1 MSSRARSEDVLRI
14 PGKAA
19 GGTRAVLPA
28 EFGDCWTEYAPLG
41 EGLTLAHSLYRPSSD
56 LTEESAQ
63 AGPGTTLVATFGI
76 SGESGYV
83 ARRGAALRFRAGQ
96 ATLAAYTA
104 SAGERRVRAG
114 ATVRQLRLVLAAP
127 AVERYLGAAAAA
139 RLACR
144 SGVEALGEQAIP
156 PWCRALLQSL
166 LVPERVPPLERQI
179 AALTLAAEVLRP
191 LSAAAGACDPSPRLD
206 GPLIEKLERAREL
219 MRAQMD
225 RRLTIPYL
233 CATVGLNEQAFKA
246 GFREAFGVTP
256 ARHLLQLRMQRAWT
270 LLASGARVAQ
280 VAYAVGYEHPA
291 NFSAAFARYFG
302 RTPKSVRGG

>member
-1 MSSRARSEDVLRI
+1 MSSRARSEDVLRL
-14 PGKAA
+14 PGAA
-19 GGTRAVLPA
+19 GCGTRAVLPA
-28 EFGDCWTEYAPLG
+28 AFGDCWTEFAPLG
-41 EGLTLAHSLYRPSSD
+41 EGLTLVHSLYRPSSD

-83 ARRGAALRFRAGQ
+83 ARRGAALRFRAGH

-114 ATVRQLRLVLAAP
+114 AAVRQLRLVLAAP
-127 AVERYLGAAAAA
+127 AVERYLGADVAA

-144 SGVEALGEQAIP
+144 NGVEALGERAIP
-156 PWCRALLQSL
+156 PWCRALLQTL

-191 LSAAAGACDPSPRLD
+191 LSAVGEAPPRLD

-233 CATVGLNEQAFKA
+233 CAAVGLNEQAFKL
-246 GFREAFGVTP
+246 GFREAFGMPP
-256 ARHLLQLRMQRAWT
+256 ARWLLQLRMQRAWT
-270 LLASGARVAQ
+270 LLAAGMRVAQ

-291 NFSAAFARYFG
+291 NFSAAFARHFG
-302 RTPKSVRGG
+302 RTPKSVRGER